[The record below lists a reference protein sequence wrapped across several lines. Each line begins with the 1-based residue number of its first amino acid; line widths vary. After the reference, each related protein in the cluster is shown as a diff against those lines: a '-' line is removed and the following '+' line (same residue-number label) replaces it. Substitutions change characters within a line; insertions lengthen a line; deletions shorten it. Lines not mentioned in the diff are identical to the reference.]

1 MRATSSSRYAV
12 HSVPGHLAE
21 DAIALRDTCFRADTR
36 DAFDDRATH
45 ILIQD
50 RASGALVCTFRV
62 AIWRGDDVADSYTAQ
77 FYGLENM
84 TLPGGPMLELG
95 RFCVHPDW
103 RDPDI
108 LRLAWA
114 ELTALVDREN
124 VQLLFGCA
132 SFAGTDTALYGDAFA
147 VLKARHLAPKSWMP
161 RLKAPQVF
169 RFAARLRRKPKLRQG
184 MSLMP
189 PLLRSYLTMGG
200 RVSDHAVIDRQMNT
214 LHVFCGIETGAIPPA
229 RKKLLRALI

>member
-1 MRATSSSRYAV
+1 MRKMDKPRYV
-12 HSVPGHLAE
+12 VRSVPGTRAE
-21 DAIALRDTCFRADTR
+21 AAIALRDQCFNASTR
-36 DAFDDRATH
+36 DGFDEFATH
-45 ILIQD
+45 ILIEDQ
-50 RASGALVCTFRV
+50 ASGALVCTFRV
-62 AIWRGDDVADSYTAQ
+62 AIWRGGDVGDSYTAQ

-84 TLPGGPMLELG
+84 ALPGGPMLELG

-108 LRLAWA
+108 LRLAWG
-114 ELTALVDREN
+114 ELTTLVDREG
-124 VQLLFGCA
+124 VKLLFGCA
-132 SFAGTDTALYGDAFA
+132 SFAGTDAARYGDAFA

-169 RFAARLRRKPKLRQG
+169 RFAAKLRRKPKLRQG

-189 PLLRSYLTMGG
+189 PLLRSYLSMGG

-229 RKKLLRALI
+229 RKRLLRALS